1 MPTTMIP
8 QEHYRSDNTTAA
20 YSLRWSWAGWPSTG
34 TFPSLDSNAWGT
46 LHSLW
51 EKDGIRVLERRCTDS
66 QWQLTVSSRTNV
78 VPSFIVARLK
88 GRIDHAF
95 RSSKSG
101 FQFSRKVSLR
111 SLGSNTEVE
120 VQDYI
125 ANQVQ
130 KAGFCDP
137 KFASQLSSF
146 TRKWEPSDCAEAI
159 VVTSGRY
166 WFQLHLV
173 LVVDH
178 RHSIRDLQFL
188 GRLFEEVQSIALDRR
203 YRLSAVSVMP
213 DHLHIG
219 VRGVVEESPEAIA
232 LAFMNETCRSMKIN
246 PIWRPSYYVGT
257 VGAYNMNAVRE

>member
-1 MPTTMIP
+1 MIP

-34 TFPSLDSNAWGT
+34 LFPSLDSNAWET
-46 LHSLW
+46 LESLW
-51 EKDGIRVLERRCTDS
+51 EKDGIRVLEKRCTDS
-66 QWQLTVSSRTNV
+66 QWHLTVSSRTNV

-95 RSSKSG
+95 RSSSSG

-120 VQDYI
+120 VQNYI

-130 KAGFCDP
+130 KAEFCDS

-146 TRKWEPSDCAEAI
+146 TRKWDPSDCSEAI

-178 RHSIRDLQFL
+178 RHFIRDLQFL
-188 GRLFEEVQSIALDRR
+188 GRLFE
-203 YRLSAVSVMP
+203 
-213 DHLHIG
+213 
-219 VRGVVEESPEAIA
+219 
-232 LAFMNETCRSMKIN
+232 
-246 PIWRPSYYVGT
+246 
-257 VGAYNMNAVRE
+257 